1 MEKRN
6 FSGKTILKLVG
17 ALLALAYLGFC
28 LYAGITGKFPSMH
41 RVEHIMRFGDLKNWV
56 SGGMSAVMIFA
67 FCITSALKDLNL
79 QKGRKESFLP
89 LFLTMILPIILLL
102 LLESYLD
109 IGWIG
114 IALYA
119 GIAAFLFGIAWIP
132 QLLNQWTARRL
143 LRDEPMSG
151 RQQVRIIEWI
161 HFHPLKKLLI
171 FGLWGFGVVLVLR
184 GIWVTATGKIEMD
197 GELFLFLLGTAVLV
211 VALFQKMR
219 RYICTPYR
227 NIPVLNQILSKKQL
241 EQLLDGE
248 HFENSNDGVDRS
260 PGNWFHYCNL
270 NYGLVGTIIER
281 ITGQRFDI
289 YMRENVLE
297 PMGLNASYN
306 PGDFDAD
313 EIQNVA
319 TLYQKQK
326 DGVWNEDGPY
336 VAQIDD
342 YRGVPQ
348 DPNKVLITNPDLQSA
363 ITLEPLDDYV
373 IGTNGCLFSPQGGLR
388 ISPNEMKV
396 LIDMFLNDGKVNGT
410 QIISKESV
418 DAMFTPTFRAL
429 PDQSNG
435 NTYGGLMCRYGFGIQ
450 EMSGEFEGG
459 DCLLKDRKI
468 SLSGH
473 FGEAYGL
480 LAGFFLDRETGT
492 AIYYAMTGQGSED
505 TQNAGEYSGMYK
517 WEEMFCTALLDNL
530 FPDL

>member
-67 FCITSALKDLNL
+67 FCITSALKDLNF

-248 HFENSNDGVDRS
+248 HFEPIKFEDEGMKQYLEIYRS
-260 PGNWFHYCNL
+260 QNWMLIGGKLLSKKLALWVTIHRPGNDTSL
-270 NYGLVGTIIER
+270 
-281 ITGQRFDI
+281 
-289 YMRENVLE
+289 NVLY
-297 PMGLNASYN
+297 LNGMTAKAKVDLDIRGDRYKEFIAVLKELIGYEGTLKLHEKEEQLAQKFASFFPEQTSEQERVAAFLSQDVTQIRQDY
-306 PGDFDAD
+306 
-313 EIQNVA
+313 IQ
-319 TLYQKQK
+319 T
-326 DGVWNEDGPY
+326 
-336 VAQIDD
+336 
-342 YRGVPQ
+342 
-348 DPNKVLITNPDLQSA
+348 
-363 ITLEPLDDYV
+363 
-373 IGTNGCLFSPQGGLR
+373 FSPPPEPKKKKR
-388 ISPNEMKV
+388 S
-396 LIDMFLNDGKVNGT
+396 
-410 QIISKESV
+410 
-418 DAMFTPTFRAL
+418 R
-429 PDQSNG
+429 
-435 NTYGGLMCRYGFGIQ
+435 
-450 EMSGEFEGG
+450 
-459 DCLLKDRKI
+459 
-468 SLSGH
+468 
-473 FGEAYGL
+473 
-480 LAGFFLDRETGT
+480 RE
-492 AIYYAMTGQGSED
+492 Q
-505 TQNAGEYSGMYK
+505 K
-517 WEEMFCTALLDNL
+517 
-530 FPDL
+530 

>member
-89 LFLTMILPIILLL
+89 LFFTMILPIILLL

-171 FGLWGFGVVLVLR
+171 FGLWGFGAVLVLR

-248 HFENSNDGVDRS
+248 HFEPIKFEDEGMKQYLEIYRS
-260 PGNWFHYCNL
+260 QNWMLIGGKLLSKKLALWVTIHRPGNDTSL
-270 NYGLVGTIIER
+270 
-281 ITGQRFDI
+281 
-289 YMRENVLE
+289 NVLY
-297 PMGLNASYN
+297 LNGMTAKAKVDLDIRGDRYKEFTSVLKELIGYEGTLKLHEKEEQLAQKFASFFPEQTSEQERVAAFLSQDVTQIRQDY
-306 PGDFDAD
+306 
-313 EIQNVA
+313 IQ
-319 TLYQKQK
+319 T
-326 DGVWNEDGPY
+326 
-336 VAQIDD
+336 
-342 YRGVPQ
+342 
-348 DPNKVLITNPDLQSA
+348 
-363 ITLEPLDDYV
+363 
-373 IGTNGCLFSPQGGLR
+373 FSPPPEPKKKKR
-388 ISPNEMKV
+388 S
-396 LIDMFLNDGKVNGT
+396 
-410 QIISKESV
+410 
-418 DAMFTPTFRAL
+418 R
-429 PDQSNG
+429 
-435 NTYGGLMCRYGFGIQ
+435 
-450 EMSGEFEGG
+450 
-459 DCLLKDRKI
+459 
-468 SLSGH
+468 
-473 FGEAYGL
+473 
-480 LAGFFLDRETGT
+480 RE
-492 AIYYAMTGQGSED
+492 Q
-505 TQNAGEYSGMYK
+505 K
-517 WEEMFCTALLDNL
+517 
-530 FPDL
+530 